1 MIATKIK
8 KIENRLEELCQAT
21 CLWMDGLTLTM
32 KADGEKIIV
41 HPAVYATDGH
51 SDKLVETWR
60 IAYDAENGYAP
71 YPGQNARPECW
82 TDVVYVKCGTA
93 NGTSIFDG
101 TPEDFVRKMA
111 SYDVIAEFYEE
122 GLREDC
128 YDYFLT
134 KGHLENAKHVVES
147 TLLRGTVVRYVHRS
161 QMSIAGVET
170 VLTQTGKALV
180 LNVEP
185 TDVSLLDLSTGV
197 VLSYDPTKNDM
208 DTKIS

>member
-1 MIATKIK
+1 MINTKIK
-8 KIENRLEELCQAT
+8 KIENRLEELCLAT
-21 CLWMDGLTLTM
+21 CLWNDGLKLKM
-32 KADGEKIIV
+32 KADGETILV
-41 HPAVYATDGH
+41 YPAVYATNGH

-60 IAYDAENGYAP
+60 LAFDNEYTS

-82 TDVVYVKCGTA
+82 ADVVYVKCSTA

-111 SYDVIAEFYEE
+111 SYNIITEFYEE

-128 YDYFLT
+128 YDYFIT
-134 KGHLENAKHVVES
+134 KGLLENAKHVVQS
-147 TLLRGTVVRYVHRS
+147 TLLKGTVVRYVHRS

-197 VLSYDPTKNDM
+197 VLSYDPTKNNT